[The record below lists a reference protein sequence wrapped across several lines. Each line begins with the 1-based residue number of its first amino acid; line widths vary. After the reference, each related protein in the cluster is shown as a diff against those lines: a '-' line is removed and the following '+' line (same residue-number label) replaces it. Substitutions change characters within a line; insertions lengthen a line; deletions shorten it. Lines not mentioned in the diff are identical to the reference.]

1 MILLT
6 ADRMD
11 VIGRCKFTIEADGAS
26 QKTTSPAKAAKL
38 LSRLGVGDPSVLVE
52 HARDWGFVEIVEA
65 PQE

>member
-26 QKTTSPAKAAKL
+26 QKTTSPMKAAKL
-38 LSRLGVGDPSVLVE
+38 LSRLGVGEPSALVE
-52 HARDWGFVEIVEA
+52 HARD
-65 PQE
+65 